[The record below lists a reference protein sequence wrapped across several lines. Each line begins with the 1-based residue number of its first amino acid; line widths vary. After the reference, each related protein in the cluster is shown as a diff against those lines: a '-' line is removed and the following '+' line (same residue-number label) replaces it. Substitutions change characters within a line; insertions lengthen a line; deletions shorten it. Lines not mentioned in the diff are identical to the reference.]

1 MSPVPSGLSR
11 DLGIQSL
18 KLLFEI
24 LSGLARAESIEQA
37 CESALHLITSTIA
50 DRAAVLIF
58 DAAGQ
63 VRVRA
68 GRGLPESFLSQ
79 LRVREWRSGA
89 PIEESTPAGASHPAQ
104 SADDR
109 EALAR
114 EGIGSVIHV
123 PLQGSGGIFGEF
135 VLCPSELHDWTS
147 DELELAQLMAGYLKS
162 VLEWRRAQAESS
174 DEHLAAVVEH
184 SFDAIITKDL
194 NGIVTSWNQ
203 AAEDLLG
210 YTAAEAVGRPVS
222 MIAPEDRLAEMPM
235 ILDRISR
242 GERVRNYET
251 QRRAKNGRLIDVS
264 LTVSPVR
271 NDEGSIIGA
280 SKILRD
286 ISDRKRSEEERAI
299 LLARA
304 EEARTTAELLN
315 QVGPTLLAE
324 RDPERLVQVITDMA
338 TALVSAEA
346 GCFFRRSAN
355 FKGESCMYYRP
366 ARASRDAF
374 ADFEGLLNLDLLAPV
389 IRGEGIFRCPDA
401 NQLPWATPGGPA
413 LRPQRPQG
421 DRSYLAAPV
430 VSRSGEVLGGLFFAH
445 SAVAW
450 FSDRHEALLKGVA
463 AQAAIAM
470 DNARLFEQAQW
481 AQNELQRSNEELRR
495 INEDLEA
502 FAYSASHD
510 LQEPL
515 RTISLSSEL
524 LQRASGGQLEGE
536 AGVFLGNI
544 LHSSRTMGQLIQDL
558 LAYTTATRAAE
569 GPPPLVDPNVVLA
582 QVLQNLKSAIDSA
595 DATVT
600 SENLPLLCMHES
612 RLAQLL
618 QNLIGNALKYRGP
631 EAPRVHIS
639 GGEKDG
645 WTILSVEDNGIGI
658 ESQYAQQIFGLFK
671 RLHSGA
677 EYSGSGLGLAI
688 CQRVVEQYGGR
699 IWVEK
704 SDLGR
709 GSTFCFAVPAREP
722 RPLRSPQSRSP

>member
-1 MSPVPSGLSR
+1 MSPVESGLSR
-11 DLGIQSL
+11 DLEMQSL
-18 KLLFEI
+18 RSLFEI
-24 LSGLARAESIEQA
+24 LSRLARAQSIEEA
-37 CESALHLITSTIA
+37 CEASLLLIVPTIA

-68 GRGLPESFLSQ
+68 GRALSENFLSQ
-79 LRVREWRSGA
+79 LQPGPWASGA
-89 PIEESTPAGASHPAQ
+89 SDGEPVSIEDTPHAAQ
-104 SADDR
+104 SAADR
-109 EALAR
+109 DALAR
-114 EGIGSVIHV
+114 EGIGSLLRV
-123 PLQGSGGIFGEF
+123 PLQSSRGVFGEF
-135 VLCPSELHDWTS
+135 LLFSNEPHDWTS
-147 DELELAQLMAGYLKS
+147 DEMALAQQMADYLNS

-174 DEHLAAVVEH
+174 DEHLAAVVEN

-194 NGIVTSWNQ
+194 NGIITSWNQ

-210 YTAAEAVGRPVS
+210 YTAAEAVGQSVS
-222 MIAPEDRLAEMPM
+222 MITPEGRVAEMRM
-235 ILDRISR
+235 IVDRISQ
-242 GERVRNYET
+242 GEHVKNHET
-251 QRRAKNGRLIDVS
+251 QRKTKDGKLIDVS

-271 NDEGSIIGA
+271 DHEGHIIGA

-286 ISDRKRSEEERAI
+286 ISDRKRAEKERSV

-346 GCFFRRSAN
+346 GCFFRQSVN

-374 ADFEGLLNLDLLAPV
+374 ADFEALLNLGLLATV
-389 IRGEGIFRCPDA
+389 IRGEGVFRCPDA
-401 NQLPWATPGGPA
+401 HQLPWSTLGGPHSPRS
-413 LRPQRPQG
+413 RPQA

-445 SAVAW
+445 SAVGW

-463 AQAAIAM
+463 AQSAIAM
-470 DNARLFEQAQW
+470 DNARLFEQAEW

-515 RTISLSSEL
+515 RTITLSSEL
-524 LQRASGGQLEGE
+524 LQRAFGGQLQGE
-536 AGVFLGNI
+536 AGGFLGNI
-544 LHSSRTMGQLIQDL
+544 LHSSRTMAQLIQDL

-569 GPPPLVDPNVVLA
+569 GPPPVADSNAVLA
-582 QVLQNLKSAIDSA
+582 QVVQNLKSAIDSA
-595 DATVT
+595 GATIS
-600 SENLPLLCMHES
+600 SEALPSAFMHES

-618 QNLIGNALKYRGP
+618 QNLIGNALKYRGAKP
-631 EAPRVHIS
+631 PHVHVS
-639 GGEKDG
+639 GQEKDG
-645 WTILSVEDNGIGI
+645 WTVFSVEDNGIGI
-658 ESQYAQQIFGLFK
+658 APEYVQQIFGLFK

-688 CQRVVEQYGGR
+688 CQRVVEQYAGR
-699 IWVEK
+699 IWVEN
-704 SDLGR
+704 SELGR
-709 GSTFCFAVPAREP
+709 GSTFCFAVPARDP
-722 RPLRSPQSRSP
+722 RPLSPPQPR